1 MSNSSFTKKFNFTS
15 MPEFINFANVL
26 QITTFE
32 TTYKYEKMS
41 LYEVF
46 EACQRNSSCLTQP
59 EKIILNI

>member
-1 MSNSSFTKKFNFTS
+1 

-59 EKIILNI
+59 EKIILNIWSL